1 MTSALAIFFIT
12 YFKLQIGR
20 DFVMIKRME
29 TETKP
34 IAEKKQRGRPS
45 MRDEEKKKSTSFYL
59 SDDTRDDLKA
69 LAIELRLSQ
78 ASVIETL
85 VRTEAKRRGV
95 KATAATNGATQ

>member
-1 MTSALAIFFIT
+1 
-12 YFKLQIGR
+12 
-20 DFVMIKRME
+20 ME
-29 TETKP
+29 NETKS
-34 IAEKKQRGRPS
+34 IVEKRRGRPS

-59 SDDTRDDLKA
+59 SDDTRDELKA

-95 KATAATNGATQ
+95 KAKTEAVQQ